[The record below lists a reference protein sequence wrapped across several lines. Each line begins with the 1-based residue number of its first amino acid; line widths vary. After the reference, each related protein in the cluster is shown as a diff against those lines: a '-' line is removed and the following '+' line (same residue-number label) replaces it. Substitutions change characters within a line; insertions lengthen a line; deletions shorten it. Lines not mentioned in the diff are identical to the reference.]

1 MLPTRRQLHPDH
13 ARERV
18 VALALDRT
26 LSGEAT
32 AAQLDL
38 REYRQAGQ
46 LLELASSAEPWC
58 DPLAA
63 ERGEHG
69 DEQGRDEGEKG
80 VSKRARRIRRRG
92 RFRRLGQLK
101 LRAGIGLA
109 DTQLAQPLPNQRDL
123 PSRAGRAAKPCH
135 RVDKSGTRRLHTAKL
150 KAALAGEEGV
160 CNGVGD
166 PRRIARAGSGGA
178 NANDV
183 RRGVDRSVDLPRK
196 RVGGLARQ
204 AARRGREDASR
215 REQGLDRRQPSFGV
229 GRRRDLRALVEQDRC
244 FRRVR
249 LRQDE

>member
-1 MLPTRRQLHPDH
+1 TRRQLHPDH

-150 KAALAGEEGV
+150 KAALAGEAGV
-160 CNGVGD
+160 
-166 PRRIARAGSGGA
+166 SGGA
-178 NANDV
+178 RSRICARPPAARAEARERAARGRFRRQVDARSWAVPPWWRLGGASWHGGQDV
-183 RRGVDRSVDLPRK
+183 PRRAKEARRNGEGASARSVSKSP
-196 RVGGLARQ
+196 G
-204 AARRGREDASR
+204 
-215 REQGLDRRQPSFGV
+215 
-229 GRRRDLRALVEQDRC
+229 
-244 FRRVR
+244 
-249 LRQDE
+249 